1 MSLCAQFPPFL
12 LQKPTRVLPNCALP
26 NGASSP
32 PRTVP
37 EMDRKP
43 LIAFARRVAPALV
56 AMARFHPSLPVL
68 YEDKELVFSAAGT
81 RITPPTQP
89 SAQKPSAALTLPELK
104 APNFHKLLDTAKMSA
119 DELARALDW
128 PLEDINSLLN
138 HRHDLLEMWLPVFGM
153 ICKLTKAG
161 LGGMLKKTRRPS
173 ASTASPQATEPFATV
188 GQTMSAR
195 LQDKGP
201 SAMTACKQALTT
213 GWPRWEFCLTTREV
227 DDFFAGQSAPAEEA
241 AQLALRLAEATHS
254 SSLVFI
260 ME

>member
-128 PLEDINSLLN
+128 PLEDINSLLVALVA
-138 HRHDLLEMWLPVFGM
+138 RPFCFVLFVLLSFFQPSP
-153 ICKLTKAG
+153 KAHPG
-161 LGGMLKKTRRPS
+161 L
-173 ASTASPQATEPFATV
+173 
-188 GQTMSAR
+188 
-195 LQDKGP
+195 
-201 SAMTACKQALTT
+201 
-213 GWPRWEFCLTTREV
+213 
-227 DDFFAGQSAPAEEA
+227 
-241 AQLALRLAEATHS
+241 S
-254 SSLVFI
+254 SSI
-260 ME
+260 EPPP